1 MNKIEKLSNT
11 ELIRK
16 TLDIY
21 IRASLDDP
29 VALKMLK
36 LCYQECNLR
45 GIDYSV
51 IVQYGNLLV
60 DTINKSRSEL
70 LQFIID

>member
-1 MNKIEKLSNT
+1 MIKIEKLSNT
-11 ELIRK
+11 ELIKK
-16 TLDIY
+16 TLDIF

-29 VALKMLK
+29 VALKRLESY
-36 LCYQECNLR
+36 YQECNLR
-45 GIDYSV
+45 GIDYNV

-60 DTINKSRSEL
+60 DTINQSRSEL